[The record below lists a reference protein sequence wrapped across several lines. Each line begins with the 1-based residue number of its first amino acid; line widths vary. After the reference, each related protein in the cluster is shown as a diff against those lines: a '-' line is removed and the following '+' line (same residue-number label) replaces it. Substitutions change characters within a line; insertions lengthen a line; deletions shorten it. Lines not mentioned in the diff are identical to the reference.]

1 MFKDLGNATKLNDMA
16 EEAMNAGAKAIIENI
31 KDYAIVAIHNE
42 ASEDVDYNNYLIID
56 GNGDK
61 YYTGSAPFWNS
72 FKSIWD
78 EMSESDFNMLSF
90 QMEMQEYKLVLFP
103 NSNDSSANSSTCIF
117 LYFFQT
123 NEHIPVCLNNLDVL
137 EMLKTFLIQY

>member
-1 MFKDLGNATKLNDMA
+1 MAKKKTESNYSSTIKEASRELTPKERVMFKDLGNAVKLNDLA
-16 EEAMNAGAKAIIENI
+16 EEAMQTGSKAIITNV

-42 ASEDVDYNNYLIID
+42 ASDDVDYNNYLVVD

-78 EMSESDFNMLSF
+78 EMAGSGEEWGIQLNLIPSKN
-90 QMEMQEYKLVLFP
+90 YAGKTVL
-103 NSNDSSANSSTCIF
+103 TCS
-117 LYFFQT
+117 
-123 NEHIPVCLNNLDVL
+123 
-137 EMLKTFLIQY
+137 LI